1 MYGVARAAAVS
12 RTAVPPRGINY
23 AGGSQERR
31 QYTVRTTF
39 PRNIHSPEVYKLD
52 LGFSSSSAQL
62 TTFSSRASL
71 SKIMSNVQE
80 PPTAPVEQEAPAVS
94 NTPGATNV
102 APVFESLDADEVR

>member
-1 MYGVARAAAVS
+1 MVSLVLLQYRA
-12 RTAVPPRGINY
+12 PRYPHEELITPADPRN
-23 AGGSQERR
+23 ADSI
-31 QYTVRTTF
+31 RTTF
-39 PRNIHSPEVYKLD
+39 PRNIRSPEVYKLD

-62 TTFSSRASL
+62 TTLSSRASQ